1 MMSGSKVVV
10 TGGAGFIGS
19 HIVDELVRNG
29 IETYVVDDLSSGSM
43 TNLSENI
50 ETPLLHIKIG
60 DISNIAELLSDVSN
74 IDTVF
79 HEAAIA
85 SVPKSISDPLLVHK
99 VNMNSSMQVLDF
111 CVKKRVR
118 RLVFASTSAVY
129 GAVKTPPAIEDLH
142 CEPES
147 PYGASKLAVEGYLKA
162 YNKAYGLETVAL
174 RYFNVFGPRQR
185 LSDYSGVITLF
196 INKLL
201 HHERPIIYG
210 DGTQT
215 RDFVH
220 VRDIVRANLLAMDSD
235 KASGETFNVASG
247 NQVSILKLFE
257 IIKELTEEHQIV
269 PLFGPKRPGDLQG
282 SLLSIEK
289 IQNKLGYRPK
299 VELKQGLGELIE
311 SIKKSSMQIA
321 YPKNIRI

>member
-1 MMSGSKVVV
+1 MASRSRIVV

-19 HIVDELVRNG
+19 HIVDELVKTG
-29 IETYVVDDLSSGSM
+29 YEVYVLDDLSTGSM
-43 TNLSENI
+43 TNLSEHFD
-50 ETPLLHIKIG
+50 TSLLHTKVG
-60 DISNIAELLSDVSN
+60 DIANIAELLSDVSE

-85 SVPKSISDPLLVHK
+85 SVPRSVSDPLLVHE
-99 VNMNSSMQVLDF
+99 VNMNSSMKVLDF

-118 RLVFASTSAVY
+118 RLVFASSSAVY
-129 GAVKTPPAIEDLH
+129 GAVKKPPAIEDLH

-174 RYFNVFGPRQR
+174 RYFNVFGPRQK

-201 HHERPIIYG
+201 HHERPTIYG

-220 VRDIVRANLLAMDSD
+220 VRDVARANILAMDSD
-235 KASGETFNVASG
+235 DAIGESFNVASG
-247 NQVSILKLFE
+247 KQVSILRLFE
-257 IIKELTEEHQIV
+257 MIRELTGEHDIV
-269 PLFGPKRPGDLQG
+269 PDFASNRPGDLLG
-282 SLLSIEK
+282 SPLSIEK
-289 IQNKLGYRPK
+289 IQRKLGYKPK
-299 VELKQGLGELIE
+299 VELEQGLEELIE
-311 SIKKSSMQIA
+311 SIKTSSMQAA
-321 YPKNIRI
+321 YPRNMGC